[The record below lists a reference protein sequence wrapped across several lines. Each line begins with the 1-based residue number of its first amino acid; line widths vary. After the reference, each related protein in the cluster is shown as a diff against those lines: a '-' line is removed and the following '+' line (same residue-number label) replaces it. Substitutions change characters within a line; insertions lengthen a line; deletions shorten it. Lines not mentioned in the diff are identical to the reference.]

1 MCQGVFGNNLPHI
14 FKLGFLV
21 ITYHKVHNNIPNPRN
36 DIGSLLLLKINVF
49 YTNCTQIQKSVS
61 HYITFSD
68 KFQSTMT
75 ADTEKVPVF
84 PKQKHRDFA
93 LKPFNCYFL
102 RAAALPQLKRL
113 IYSVTYLSALSRY
126 REFYIF
132 SCFLSTAAA
141 QGILPSHKVQLIFL

>member
-1 MCQGVFGNNLPHI
+1 MCRGVFGDNLPHI

-21 ITYHKVHNNIPNPRN
+21 ITYHKFHNNIPNPRN
-36 DIGSLLLLKINVF
+36 DIGSLLLLEINVF

-68 KFQSTMT
+68 KFLSTMT
-75 ADTEKVPVF
+75 ADKGKVPVF
-84 PKQKHRDFA
+84 PKQKYRDFA

-113 IYSVTYLSALSRY
+113 IYSVPSALSRY

-132 SCFLSTAAA
+132 PCFLSTAAA
-141 QGILPSHKVQLIFL
+141 QGILPSHIVQLIFL